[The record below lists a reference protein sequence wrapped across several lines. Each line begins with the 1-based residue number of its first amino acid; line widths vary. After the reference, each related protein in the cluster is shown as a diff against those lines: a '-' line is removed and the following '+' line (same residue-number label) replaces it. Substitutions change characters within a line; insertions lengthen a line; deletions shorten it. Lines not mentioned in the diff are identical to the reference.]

1 MRKGFTTI
9 ELLIVLAVIAA
20 LMSVATPLALNA
32 VKNAKAS
39 QVAQNLRALKTA
51 VENYFYAEKAL
62 PGSTEA
68 IVSYISANFDWSKY
82 DLDPTDDELE
92 DGTGKVVISYTGGDV
107 KYQDVV
113 KHLPETTKLEND
125 KPGVEV
131 LLRKYW

>member
-1 MRKGFTTI
+1 MRKGFTLI

-20 LMSVATPLALNA
+20 LMAVATPLALNA

-51 VENYFYAEKAL
+51 VENYFYAEKEL
-62 PGSTEA
+62 PDGTEA

-82 DLDPTDDELE
+82 DLSPNDNNLDD
-92 DGTGKVVISYTGGDV
+92 GIGKVVISYKGGDV

-113 KHLPETTKLEND
+113 KHLPETTPVDTD
-125 KPGVEV
+125 KPGVEIV
-131 LLRKYW
+131 LRKYW